1 MEILS
6 HPFLVYQQYEP
17 SLFRLLER
25 GRMGEAS
32 GNTLKLTRFR
42 SVRRDKAP
50 TQEPAQMAKSNL
62 SRRPTGVRA
71 DPSAKIQERN
81 TNEEKAKRKKEREKK
96 KSKEGRDKDKE
107 KEKEKKKKVKIQ
119 I

>member
-1 MEILS
+1 M
-6 HPFLVYQQYEP
+6 
-17 SLFRLLER
+17 
-25 GRMGEAS
+25 
-32 GNTLKLTRFR
+32 KLTRFR

-62 SRRPTGVRA
+62 IRRPTGVRA